1 MTEIIVQFG
10 VVIICAFFA
19 LKTCEHYKKENSS
32 KK

>member
-1 MTEIIVQFG
+1 MGEIIIQIG

-19 LKTCEHYKKENSS
+19 VRTCEHYKKENSP